1 MKQVL
6 INGQLVSFD
15 RMDSKQSLTEEV
27 NHNFLGYSSVYYID
41 GKEIKTQFPI
51 KFYR

>member
-6 INGQLVSFD
+6 INGQLVPFD

-27 NHNFLGYSSVYYID
+27 NHNFLGYSNTYYID
-41 GKEIKTQFPI
+41 GQEYNSPTPL
-51 KFYR
+51 KFYK

>member
-6 INGQLVSFD
+6 INGQLLPFD

-27 NHNFLGYSSVYYID
+27 NHNFIGYSNTYYID
-41 GKEIKTQFPI
+41 GQKYNSPTPL
-51 KFYR
+51 KFYK